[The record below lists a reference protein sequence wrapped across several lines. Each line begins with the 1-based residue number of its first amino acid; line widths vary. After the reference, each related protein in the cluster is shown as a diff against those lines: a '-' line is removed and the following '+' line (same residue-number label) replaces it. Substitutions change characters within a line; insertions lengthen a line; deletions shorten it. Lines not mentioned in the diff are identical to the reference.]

1 LSGAA
6 KTIHGG
12 AKFAAGGGDEIK
24 INGSVPGFVP
34 LAGLRRGR
42 RVGSGD
48 LRPVK
53 RGAANREVIEGD
65 VEESSLS
72 GHPLQRLPGTV
83 RDGTAGLDIL
93 HRPRSIVR
101 MVLVASTPPE
111 RTTKARR
118 DEEESTFISEHRSV
132 DARTERPP
140 HKRRVTR
147 RVWMPT

>member
-111 RTTKARR
+111 RTTKAR
-118 DEEESTFISEHRSV
+118 
-132 DARTERPP
+132 
-140 HKRRVTR
+140 KRRR
-147 RVWMPT
+147 GIDIHQ